1 MIPAALNPG
10 FRHFDTA
17 QIYRNEADVGE
28 CVAASGLRR
37 GDVFLTTKIWV
48 ENYPDLVFCGFSGPK
63 PAQASYGLH
72 QPSAAA
78 RDVTSDKPDGVA
90 DANATLNGPS
100 FAL

>member
-1 MIPAALNPG
+1 MIRAALNAG

-17 QIYRNEADVGE
+17 QIYRNEANVGE

-37 GDVFLTTKIWV
+37 GDVFLTTKVWV
-48 ENYPDLVFCGFSGPK
+48 ENYPDVAFADSVDQSLRK
-63 PAQASYGLH
+63 PLH
-72 QPSAAA
+72 RPSAAA

-90 DANATLNGPS
+90 DASATLNGPS